1 MRTFTRNTT
10 LLIALVALLFT
21 AASCGKKSASGK
33 PSNVDY
39 YTCAM
44 HPSVKSQ
51 DPNGNC
57 PICGMDLVPVMKQS
71 GGEMPP
77 QVSSASAQQ
86 SKEAEAKPSPSRE
99 GGRKIKYYKSTMMAG
114 EVSAK
119 PAKDSM
125 GMDMVPVYEEEKAG
139 APTQP
144 SEFVVP
150 VERQQQIGVRYAKV
164 ERKPLFHTIRAV
176 GLIVPDKTRNWQFV
190 SRVDGYV
197 QKLSVT
203 APGELVDKNAPL
215 LSIYSPDLLTSERE
229 FVELLRMRDQAK
241 SKEARETPVQ
251 LIEAAKRRLQLWN
264 VTEQQIA
271 ELEKTRKASDTL
283 MLLSPFRGVVQSVPL
298 EQGKNVKVGD
308 MLVEVADLSV
318 VWVWAEFYETELSML
333 QVGQKVAITTKSYPG
348 EKFEGTISVIN
359 PFLDEMNRTAKVR
372 IDIVNPDFKLHPGM
386 YVNAELGMDM
396 GEALTVPVSAV
407 MPTGTRNVV
416 FVDKGE
422 GKLEP
427 RIVQLGTKY
436 GDIYEVKNGLQQNER
451 VVASANF
458 LIDAE
463 SKVQGALRQFE
474 EGQTPQET
482 VAPGTKP

>member
-1 MRTFTRNTT
+1 MKTFTRNTA

-44 HPSVKSQ
+44 HPLVRSQ
-51 DPNGNC
+51 NPKGKC
-57 PICGMDLVPVMKQS
+57 PICGMDLVPVMKQN
-71 GGEMPP
+71 GGETPA
-77 QVSSASAQQ
+77 QVSSPPEQQ
-86 SKEAEAKPSPSRE
+86 SKDAEAKPSPSQQGE
-99 GGRKIKYYKSTMMAG
+99 RKVKYYKSTMMAG
-114 EVSAK
+114 ETSAK

-125 GMDMVPVYEEEKAG
+125 GMDMVPVYEDEKSA
-139 APTQP
+139 AETKP
-144 SEFVVP
+144 SEFTVP

-164 ERKPLFHTIRAV
+164 ERKPLGHTIRAV

-197 QKLSVT
+197 QKLDVT
-203 APGELVDKNAPL
+203 GPGELVEKDAPL

-241 SKEARETPVQ
+241 SKEARETPQ
-251 LIEAAKRRLQLWN
+251 RLIESAKRRLQLWN
-264 VTEQQIA
+264 VTNEQIA
-271 ELEKTRKASDTL
+271 ELQKTRKPSDTL
-283 MLLSPFRGVVQSVPL
+283 TLLSPFRGVVQSVPV
-298 EQGKNVKVGD
+298 EQGKNVKIGD

-318 VWVWAEFYETELSML
+318 VWVWAEFYENELSML
-333 QVGQKVAITTKSYPG
+333 KVGQKFTITAKSYPG
-348 EKFEGTISVIN
+348 EKFDGTLSVIN
-359 PFLDEMNRTAKVR
+359 PFLDEMKRTAKVR
-372 IDIVNPDFKLHPGM
+372 IDIPNPDFKLQPGM
-386 YVNAELGMDM
+386 YVNAELEMDM
-396 GEALTVPVSAV
+396 GEALTIPVSAV
-407 MPTGTRNVV
+407 MPTGTRSVV
-416 FVDKGE
+416 FVDKGQ

-427 RIVQLGTKY
+427 RVVQLGTKY
-436 GDIYEVKNGLQQNER
+436 ADIYEVKSGLQENER

-463 SKVQGALRQFE
+463 SKVQGALKGFE
-474 EGQTPQET
+474 EDQKPQET

>member
-1 MRTFTRNTT
+1 MKLFTAKTALLVT
-10 LLIALVALLFT
+10 LAALLFG
-21 AASCGKKSASGK
+21 APSCSKESATGKAN
-33 PSNVDY
+33 NVDY
-39 YTCAM
+39 YTCTM
-44 HPSVKSQ
+44 HPSVHSK
-51 DPNGNC
+51 DPGKC
-57 PICGMDLVPVMKQS
+57 PICSMDLVPVMKKE
-71 GGEMPP
+71 GGEKKAPSEMQGMPGMP
-77 QVSSASAQQ
+77 SM
-86 SKEAEAKPSPSRE
+86 KE
-99 GGRKIKYYKSTMMAG
+99 G
-114 EVSAK
+114 EMKGV
-119 PAKDSM
+119 
-125 GMDMVPVYEEEKAG
+125 EK
-139 APTQP
+139 P

-164 ERKPLFHTIRAV
+164 ERRPLRHTIRAV

-197 QKLSVT
+197 QKLDVT
-203 APGELVDKNAPL
+203 GPGELVDKNAPL

-241 SKEARETPVQ
+241 SKDARETPQ
-251 LIEAAKRRLQLWN
+251 RLIESAKRRLQLWN

-271 ELEKTRKASDTL
+271 DLERTRKASDTL
-283 MLLSPFRGVVQSVPL
+283 TLLSPFRGVVQSVPL

-318 VWVWAEFYETELSML
+318 VWVWAEFYENELPML
-333 QVGQKVAITTKSYPG
+333 QVGQNIDISTKSYPG
-348 EKFEGTISVIN
+348 EKFKGTISVIN
-359 PFLDEMNRTAKVR
+359 PFLDEAKRTAKVR
-372 IDIVNPDFKLHPGM
+372 IDIPNPDFKLRPGM
-386 YVNAELGMDM
+386 YVNADLEMDM

-427 RIVQLGTKY
+427 RIVELGTKY
-436 GDIYEVKNGLQQNER
+436 ADIYEVKSGLQENER

-463 SKVQGALRQFE
+463 SKVQGALRGFE
-474 EGQTPQET
+474 EEQTPQDGMS
-482 VAPGTKP
+482 PGGKP